1 VPPGAKWDMW
11 IFVPPGAEWD
21 IGEICAARGRM
32 GICGYLCRQGPK
44 WDIGE
49 ICAARGRM
57 GICGYLCRQGPN
69 YLETYDPEGVKEDFG
84 RNCAAR
90 GQRVNS
96 TLKGSHVYRIYAAR
110 GLMGICGYL
119 CRQGPKGKS
128 TLKGPNVY
136 KKGRLSF

>member
-1 VPPGAKWDMW
+1 MW

-32 GICGYLCRQGPK
+32 GICGN
-44 WDIGE
+44 
-49 ICAARGRM
+49 
-57 GICGYLCRQGPN
+57 LCRQGPN

-90 GQRVNS
+90 GLKGILGKS

-119 CRQGPKGKS
+119 CRQGPNGDFGEIDPEGVAC
-128 TLKGPNVY
+128 LY
-136 KKGRLSF
+136 EKGRLSF